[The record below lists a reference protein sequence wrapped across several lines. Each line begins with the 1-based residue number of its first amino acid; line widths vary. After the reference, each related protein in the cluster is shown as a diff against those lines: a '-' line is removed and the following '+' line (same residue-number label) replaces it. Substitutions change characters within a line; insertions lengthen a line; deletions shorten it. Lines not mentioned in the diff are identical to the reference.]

1 MPIPIPTKPSGF
13 HYGSRD
19 ANVQIEVFIDIQCP
33 HSKRAWPSV
42 IALKE
47 YYTTDQIGLAVHL
60 ITLSNHRQAWDI
72 SKGIFALANQ
82 NDDAFFS
89 FASYLYARQEEYYN
103 GPFRDKTHQDLLNQ
117 IADYAHDFSGFD
129 KSRMLE
135 LIEMGEVY
143 TDARTPI
150 RFASTKGVWATPT
163 FFLNG
168 SDLIGKLSE
177 DPTLKEWQALIEPLL
192 SHTRVNR
199 KEG

>member
-1 MPIPIPTKPSGF
+1 MPIPIPPKPSGF
-13 HYGSRD
+13 HHGSRD
-19 ANVQIEVFIDIQCP
+19 ANIQIEVFIDIQCP

-47 YYTTDQIGLAVHL
+47 HYTSDQISLAVHL

-72 SKGIFALANQ
+72 SKGIFALAGE
-82 NDDAFFS
+82 NDEVFFR
-89 FASYLYARQEEYYN
+89 FASYLYARQKEYYN
-103 GPFRDKTHQDLLNQ
+103 ASFRDKTHQDLLNH
-117 IADYAHDFSGFD
+117 IADYANDFSGID

-135 LIEMGEVY
+135 LIETGEVY

-163 FFLNG
+163 YFLNG

-177 DPTLKEWQALIEPLL
+177 DPTLKEWQSLIEPLL
-192 SHTRVNR
+192 SR
-199 KEG
+199 KRDNQK

>member
-1 MPIPIPTKPSGF
+1 MPIPIPRKPSGF
-13 HYGSRD
+13 FFGSRR
-19 ANVQIEVFIDIQCP
+19 ANTQIEAFIDIQCP
-33 HSKRAWPSV
+33 HSKRAWPSL

-47 YYTTDQIGLAVHL
+47 HYDQQQIGLTVHL

-72 SKGIFALANQ
+72 SKGVFALAG
-82 NDDAFFS
+82 DDDEVFFE

-129 KSRMLE
+129 RSKMLE
-135 LIEMGEVY
+135 LIDTDAVY

-150 RFASTKGVWATPT
+150 RFAATKNIWATPT

-168 SDLIGKLSE
+168 SDLISKLTE
-177 DPTLKEWQALIEPLL
+177 DPTLEEWRVLIEPL
-192 SHTRVNR
+192 R
-199 KEG
+199 